1 MNYKKI
7 LFLIARKKIKHNI
20 YDKLAV
26 QLEYGINLKESIKEL
41 LKRALR
47 NKDIVTKMVL
57 EDVQSN
63 ISNGRTFADSIKKW
77 VPQADYTMLVSAE
90 KAGKISETLKLII
103 SLDNMKSEL
112 FTEFI
117 GGLTGPVV
125 LFLAVYGFLYYLG
138 KFALGPILKM
148 IGTNKITGS
157 ASVLIDMSNYVNS
170 IWMFLTPVIFAA
182 LIFIIFYSFPRLTG
196 NIRKELDKV
205 FPFSVYRKYTGAV
218 WLIGLSGLISAG
230 VNEVNALKE
239 MSKYSNNYLKERLKS
254 FYTGMQN
261 DMNIGEAM
269 QISNYCFPDT
279 DTVDD
284 IAVFSNFPNFSEKLK
299 MISGYNIKKIKVYI
313 KRVSM
318 AIQALVN
325 VLLYLM
331 IIFIVIGVLS
341 LVQNISNSMNIMH

>member
-7 LFLIARKKIKHNI
+7 LFLIARKKIKHDI

-57 EDVQSN
+57 EDVQSRL
-63 ISNGRTFADSIKKW
+63 SNGKTFADSVKKW

-103 SLDNMKSEL
+103 NLDNMKSEL
-112 FTEFI
+112 FAEFI

-157 ASVLIDMSNYVNS
+157 ASILIDMANYVNS

-196 NIRKELDKV
+196 NIRKELDKF
-205 FPFSVYRKYTGAV
+205 FPYSVYRKYTGAV
-218 WLIGLSGLISAG
+218 WLIGLSGLINAG

-239 MSKYSNNYLKERLKS
+239 MAKYSNNYLKERLKS

-261 DMNIGEAM
+261 GMNIGEAM
-269 QISNYCFPDT
+269 QISNYGFPDT

-299 MISGYNIKKIKVYI
+299 MISEYNIKKIKIYI
-313 KRVSM
+313 KRISM

-325 VLLYLM
+325 ILLYM
-331 IIFIVIGVLS
+331 IIIFIVVGVLS
-341 LVQNISNSMNIMH
+341 LVQNISNSMNLH